1 MVENRQE
8 GKQLY
13 NRSYYRNKK
22 SRYNGRITGRIF
34 LIFVALILFFLLFYS
49 IDSLII
55 YRGRIYPNVIIMNQ
69 EIGGLKK
76 DKAYQTIQPI
86 ILETLREPILISYN
100 GWRLNIIPEDNLGA
114 TVDLEKLI
122 NDAYSIGRR
131 GSLLS
136 RIKERIYLIG
146 SSCRVTPPIEF
157 KSDNFQLFFDDLQM
171 EIEKPSQNASF
182 SSDKIIP
189 AQIGIKIDREQ
200 LLTALKK
207 SIVKSVQSNTPTV
220 VELPV
225 HYQEPEISTREIL
238 SQIGVLEILSSY
250 ETSLSGK
257 EKNTLFNIQ
266 KSAKE
271 INGIILKPGETLS
284 FNRLIGPADKADGYK
299 ESTIIANGQFING
312 YGGGVCQVSTTLYNA
327 ALLANLQIIERYN
340 HSIYGK
346 PTSYV
351 PLGQDAA
358 VFYGYKDLK
367 FKNSLGQQVVIF
379 SEVKPDRLIVTIW
392 GEKGLDKEIR
402 IINQDLKTYD
412 YDVIEIKK
420 EGQETVHL
428 VDNVLQEGIPGYSVK
443 TYRIIVDSS
452 GEKMEFLSEDR
463 YISVPGKILID

>member
-1 MVENRQE
+1 
-8 GKQLY
+8 LY
-13 NRSYYRNKK
+13 NRSYYRSKK
-22 SRYNGRITGRIF
+22 PRYNGRITGRIF
-34 LIFVALILFFLLFYS
+34 LGFVALILFFLLIYS

-55 YRGRIYPNVIIMNQ
+55 YRGKVYPNVIVMNQ

-86 ILETLREPILISYN
+86 ILENLREPILISYN
-100 GWRLNIIPEDNLGA
+100 GWRLNIVPEDNLGA
-114 TVDLEKLI
+114 TVNLEKLI

-146 SSCRVTPPIEF
+146 NACRLTPSIEF
-157 KSDNFQLFFDDLQM
+157 KDNNFQSFYYDIQM
-171 EIEKPSQNASF
+171 EIEKPSQDASF

-200 LLTALKK
+200 LLTALKRDIID
-207 SIVKSVQSNTPTV
+207 SARSDIPTV
-220 VELPV
+220 IDLPV
-225 HYQEPEISTREIL
+225 HYQEPKISTREIL
-238 SQIGVLEILSSY
+238 SQIGVVEALSSY
-250 ETSLSGK
+250 ETSLLGK

-266 KSAKE
+266 KSAAD

-284 FNRLIGPADKADGYK
+284 FNRLIGPADKEDGYK
-299 ESTIIANGQFING
+299 ESTIIANGQFIKG

-327 ALLANLQIIERYN
+327 ALLANLQIMERYN

-367 FKNSLGQQVVIF
+367 FKNSLDQQVVIF
-379 SEVKPDRLIVTIW
+379 SEIKPDRLIVTIW

-412 YDVIEIKK
+412 YDVIEIKR
-420 EGQETVHL
+420 EGQDTTHL
-428 VDNVLQEGIPGYSVK
+428 VGNVLQEGIPGYSVK
-443 TYRIIVDSS
+443 TYRLIVDSS